1 MSTQK
6 ELNDFAKA
14 VTFLKQ
20 VQPNYQT
27 HMRQFLAS
35 YQQLLKMREEAE
47 WALKVVDQQMGT
59 AYADGAKARDDELR
73 QIDTD
78 AIEGELRPLG
88 EFLNELY
95 GG

>member
-1 MSTQK
+1 MSTQ
-6 ELNDFAKA
+6 EGLNDFAKA
-14 VTFLKQ
+14 ITFLKS

-27 HMRQFLAS
+27 HIKGFLQH

-47 WALKVVDQQMGT
+47 WALKIVDQHLGT
-59 AYADGAKARDDELR
+59 AYANGAKAREQELQ

-78 AIEGELRPLG
+78 AIEGELKPLG
-88 EFLNELY
+88 QFLDELY